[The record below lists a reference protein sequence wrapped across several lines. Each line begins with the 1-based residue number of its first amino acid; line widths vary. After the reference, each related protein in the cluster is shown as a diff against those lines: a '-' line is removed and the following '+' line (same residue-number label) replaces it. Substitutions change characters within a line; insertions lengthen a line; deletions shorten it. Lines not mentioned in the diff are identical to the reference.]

1 MRHFLVR
8 PALSLA
14 AGLILIAL
22 ISVRSTSAGDATTS
36 EGCMNQWMFNGVWR
50 VQATK
55 VEPLMD
61 GAQQVGWQVT
71 EVWRNGTTQN
81 IAPGNSFTKPQQLQ
95 LTDGTSLS
103 TTDTNTSQM
112 SQSVIDSHALPASG
126 QFQYV
131 QMFRSAKGAVDAN
144 NKPKALIISFDN
156 AKLSQARFQPQFST
170 KKYDFRIKLDCTA
183 SATTAAAQG
192 GSSEIPAKEGC
203 LNQWMSN
210 GIWKVRATAFGPDYG
225 NDNNPSNPQ
234 VGWMITEDWV
244 NVTSSPLAPGDTNT
258 SEQQLAL
265 ASGNTIG
272 VTNSAGSSMNW
283 GQLMNRTF
291 APGSSF
297 TYQQRFRQGP
307 LDPND
312 KPAKLIVP
320 FDAAKQNVRVGRP
333 HYTVNPPNFR
343 ISFAC
348 TK

>member
-8 PALSLA
+8 PVLSIA
-14 AGLILIAL
+14 AGLALIAL
-22 ISVRSTSAGDATTS
+22 ISVRSTSAGDATTA

-55 VEPLMD
+55 VEPFMD

-81 IAPGNSFTKPQQLQ
+81 FAPGDFFTKPQQLQ
-95 LTDGTSLS
+95 LTDGTAIS
-103 TTDTNTSQM
+103 TADTTTSTL
-112 SQSVIDSHALPASG
+112 SQSGIDSHGLPASG
-126 QFQYV
+126 QWTAV
-131 QMFRSAKGAVDAN
+131 VVFRSAKGAVDSA

-156 AKLSQARFQPQFST
+156 AKLSQATFKPKFST
-170 KKYDFRIKLDCTA
+170 KQYNYRIKLDCVA
-183 SATTAAAQG
+183 SAAAAAQG
-192 GSSEIPAKEGC
+192 GSSEIPAKVGC
-203 LNQWMSN
+203 MNEWMSN
-210 GIWKVRATAFGPDYG
+210 GIWKVRATAVGI
-225 NDNNPSNPQ
+225 DNNGDPSSPQ
-234 VGWMITEDWV
+234 IGWMITEDWV
-244 NVTSSPLAPGDTNT
+244 NLTSRPLAPGDTNA
-258 SEQQLAL
+258 SEQQIAL
-265 ASGNTIG
+265 ASGNTIA
-272 VTNSAGSSMNW
+272 VTNSAGAQMNW
-283 GQLMNRTF
+283 GQLMNRSF

-297 TYQQRFRQGP
+297 TYQQRFRQGG

-320 FDAAKQNVRVGRP
+320 FNATLQNARVGAP